1 MKFTTVYFT
10 TTFLVTLLFF
20 AASAQA
26 GPPLVC
32 HTFDI
37 GNAKSLP
44 WVSHGWSLTGTETYD
59 TKNLASDTIAI
70 LDADSTVL
78 VHMETLRRAML
89 FGQKDPAAGKQL
101 LIKLVARANAASKNT
116 PAAALA
122 SFDLGYLAETYS
134 QYQWVY
140 KTAANPAQG
149 LDGYARVRQALA
161 IRGNDPQM
169 EFAAAL
175 MTLSAPAS
183 ERQEHTQKALV
194 GAKNDPLLARNLSAH
209 FQSPQTETM
218 ADMISRAPYV
228 KVAQP

>member
-1 MKFTTVYFT
+1 MKSTVH
-10 TTFLVTLLFF
+10 F
-20 AASAQA
+20 AAVILLTLFLFAGSAQA

-44 WVSHGWSLTGTETYD
+44 WTSHGWSLTGTESYD
-59 TKNLASDTIAI
+59 TQNLASDTISV
-70 LDADSTVL
+70 LDSDSTVL

-89 FGQKDPAAGKQL
+89 YGQKDPAAGKQL
-101 LIKLVARANAASKNT
+101 LVKLVARADAAGKDT
-116 PAAALA
+116 PASALA
-122 SFDLGYLAETYS
+122 SFDVGYLAETYS

-149 LDGYARVRQALA
+149 LDGYGRVKKALA

-175 MTLSAPAS
+175 MTLSALAS
-183 ERQEHTQKALV
+183 ERQDHTQRALA
-194 GAKNDPLLARNLSAH
+194 GAKNDPLLAQNLSAH
-209 FQSPQTETM
+209 FQNPQSETM
-218 ADMISRAPYV
+218 AEMIRRTPNV
-228 KVAQP
+228 KVAQQ

>member
-1 MKFTTVYFT
+1 MKFTAVRVT
-10 TTFLVTLLFF
+10 TLLFVALFLVT
-20 AASAQA
+20 ASVQA

-44 WVSHGWSLTGTETYD
+44 WTSHGWSLADTESYD

-89 FGQKDPAAGKQL
+89 YGQKDPGAGKQL
-101 LIKLVARANAASKNT
+101 LVKLVARADAAGKGT
-116 PAAALA
+116 PAGALA
-122 SFDLGYLAETYS
+122 LFDVGYLAETYS

-149 LDGYARVRQALA
+149 LEGYARVKLALA
-161 IRGNDPQM
+161 IRGSDPQM

-175 MTLSAPAS
+175 MTLDAPAA
-183 ERQEHTQKALV
+183 ERQEHTQKAFA
-194 GAKNDPLLARNLSAH
+194 GAKSDALLARNLSAH
-209 FQSPQTETM
+209 FQNTQSETM
-218 ADMISRAPYV
+218 SQMISRTPNV
-228 KVAQP
+228 KVAQQ

>member
-1 MKFTTVYFT
+1 MKPRAHLAVCLA
-10 TTFLVTLLFF
+10 LVFFF

-44 WVSHGWSLTGTETYD
+44 WISHGWSLTGTETYD
-59 TKNLASDTIAI
+59 TKNLVADTVAI
-70 LDADSTVL
+70 LDVDPTVL

-89 FGQKDPAAGKQL
+89 YGQKDPAAGKQL
-101 LIKLVARANAASKNT
+101 LVKLIARADAAGKGTST
-116 PAAALA
+116 AALA
-122 SFDLGYLAETYS
+122 NFDVGYLAETYS

-140 KTAANPAQG
+140 RTAANPAPG
-149 LDGYARVRQALA
+149 LDGYARVKEALA

-175 MTLSAPAS
+175 MDLRVAVS
-183 ERQEHTQKALV
+183 ERQAHAQKAIA
-194 GAKNDPLLARNLSAH
+194 GGKTDPLLARNLAAH
-209 FQSPQTETM
+209 FQSPHTETM
-218 ADMISRAPYV
+218 AQMIIYTPNT
-228 KVAQP
+228 KVAQQ